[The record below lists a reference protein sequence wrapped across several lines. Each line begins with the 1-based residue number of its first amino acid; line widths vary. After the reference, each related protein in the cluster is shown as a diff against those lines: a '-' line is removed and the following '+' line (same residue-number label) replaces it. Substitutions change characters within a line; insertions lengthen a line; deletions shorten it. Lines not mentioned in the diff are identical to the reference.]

1 MINSSS
7 LVLLALAGCVL
18 SNSRIVDASSSSAAP
33 SSSSSSVPA
42 ASELTLAPAC
52 CKPLKFFSFGCFVC
66 FFNPLVKVVVAFVDE
81 CVFLTLSFSFASSSS
96 SWWSSLLNVKLSL
109 LVSTSAFIFFFV
121 FFLLLLL
128 LSLLSTS
135 SFFKY
140 VHSSSST
147 SPLRTDPP
155 GEARGD
161 RGGFSGDRFPFVVVL
176 VVVELESDE

>member
-18 SNSRIVDASSSSAAP
+18 SNKRIVDASSSSAAP

-81 CVFLTLSFSFASSSS
+81 CVFLTLSFSFAFSS

-140 VHSSSST
+140 VHSSSSS

-161 RGGFSGDRFPFVVVL
+161 RGGFSGDRFTFVVF